1 MSQIYAAKKSYDS
14 YNKDEIEDVDVIL
27 NKLKHSESKKDENN
41 ESSKSPRLIKKRI
54 SDRLKE
60 IIRKSKPGAL
70 ISTNQNGKFTLY
82 IYIGMKF
89 IKNIL
94 P

>member
-41 ESSKSPRLIKKRI
+41 EATV
-54 SDRLKE
+54 LKD
-60 IIRKSKPGAL
+60 
-70 ISTNQNGKFTLY
+70 
-82 IYIGMKF
+82 
-89 IKNIL
+89 
-94 P
+94 